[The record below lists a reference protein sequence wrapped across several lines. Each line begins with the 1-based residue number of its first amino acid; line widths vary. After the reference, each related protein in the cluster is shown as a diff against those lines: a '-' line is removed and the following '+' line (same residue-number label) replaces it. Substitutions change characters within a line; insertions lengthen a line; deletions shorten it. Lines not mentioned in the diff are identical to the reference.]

1 MKIPK
6 ESKRTV
12 SNTNAFISPFVE
24 EPFDTRTSKQKLAPS
39 AFIKMFKII
48 SFDFNILVKPKKYLN
63 KKE

>member
-12 SNTNAFISPFVE
+12 SNVE